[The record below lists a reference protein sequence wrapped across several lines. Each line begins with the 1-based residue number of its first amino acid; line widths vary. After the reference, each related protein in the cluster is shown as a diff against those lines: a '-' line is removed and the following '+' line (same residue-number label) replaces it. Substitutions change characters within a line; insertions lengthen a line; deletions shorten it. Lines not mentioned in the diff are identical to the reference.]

1 MAGIEAAIGG
11 DMGEMDG
18 ADAGAAE
25 PAGEA
30 RIEHL
35 QEKLAVLHAHMSELK
50 ALDEQ
55 LRAAPD
61 GQVSFTDPDARS
73 MNARGSGIVGYN
85 VQAAVDAE
93 HHLLI
98 AHEAVPTGSE
108 RDERKSGGEGKEGER
123 RVEHGGR
130 RSLKK

>member
-1 MAGIEAAIGG
+1 MA
-11 DMGEMDG
+11 EMDG

-50 ALDEQ
+50 AIDEQ

-61 GQVSFTDPDARS
+61 GQVSLTDPDARS
-73 MNARGSGIVGYN
+73 MNARGPGIVGYH

-93 HHLLI
+93 HHPVI
-98 AHEAVPTGSE
+98 PPQGGTTGRDPAQPKIGEAP
-108 RDERKSGGEGKEGER
+108 GGERGCR
-123 RVEHGGR
+123 
-130 RSLKK
+130 